1 MMNGMMKM
9 ILQQTKKMEKPC
21 IKVHVG
27 VSAPNGDWATIIC
40 MVIETETHIS
50 RHIGKMQWI
59 MQFIGFDARYRKMGI
74 DQQERNL
81 FG

>member
-9 ILQQTKKMEKPC
+9 ILQQTETMKKQC

-40 MVIETETHIS
+40 TVMKAKHTSVVTLAKCN
-50 RHIGKMQWI
+50 G
-59 MQFIGFDARYRKMGI
+59 
-74 DQQERNL
+74 
-81 FG
+81 